1 MQMMQRSS
9 VEAMTGL
16 SRSTIYAWMA
26 RGEFPQPIKL
36 GAKAVAWR
44 ESDITAW
51 LSSREL
57 RAPGEV
63 KQ

>member
-1 MQMMQRSS
+1 MQMMRRSS
-9 VEAMTGL
+9 VEIMTAL
-16 SRSTIYAWMA
+16 SRSTIYAMMA

-36 GAKAVAWR
+36 GVKAVAWR

-57 RAPGEV
+57 RAPSKV
-63 KQ
+63 QQ